1 MKLLLSYLFI
11 IYNTRFKQ
19 QITRSIMPNILLIE
33 DDKIIAESI
42 IFSLENDYESFQ
54 IKWCEMGSD
63 ALKYFNEFDVN
74 LILLDLT
81 LPDIN
86 GFDVLRKIRKTSEV
100 PVIIITARDADEDI
114 LLGLDGLGADDYVTK
129 PFNNRVLIARIRAQL
144 RHTNSQPIEPKPVE
158 KVDLKIFEI
167 NEDLHEILLL
177 GQVVNLTR
185 VECKIL
191 MYLIKHP
198 NRVHSKEH
206 LLGIMHDRITSAG
219 ENTVVTHI
227 MRLRVALNTIDSDCE
242 YIKNHRG
249 LGYSLTL

>member
-1 MKLLLSYLFI
+1 
-11 IYNTRFKQ
+11 
-19 QITRSIMPNILLIE
+19 MPNILIVE

-42 IFSLENDYESFQ
+42 NFSLKNASFKV
-54 IKWCEMGSD
+54 KWCTMGLD
-63 ALKYFNEFDVN
+63 ALDYLNSNEVDLV
-74 LILLDLT
+74 LLDIG

-86 GFDVLRKIRKTSEV
+86 GFDVLRKIRKTSDI
-100 PVIIITARDADEDI
+100 PVIIITAMDDDADI
-114 LLGLDGLGADDYVTK
+114 VLGLEGLGADDYVTK

-144 RHTNSQPIEPKPVE
+144 RHTNSQPIEPKPVK

-177 GQVVNLTR
+177 GQVINLTR

-227 MRLRVALNTIDSDCE
+227 MRLRVALNAINSDCE

>member
-42 IFSLENDYESFQ
+42 IFSLENDYDSFQ

-86 GFDVLRKIRKTSEV
+86 GFDILRKIRKTSEV

-114 LLGLDGLGADDYVTK
+114 VLGLDGLGADDYVTK

-144 RHTNSQPIEPKPVE
+144 RHTNSQPIKPKPVE

-177 GQVVNLTR
+177 GQVINLTR

-198 NRVHSKEH
+198 NRVHSKER